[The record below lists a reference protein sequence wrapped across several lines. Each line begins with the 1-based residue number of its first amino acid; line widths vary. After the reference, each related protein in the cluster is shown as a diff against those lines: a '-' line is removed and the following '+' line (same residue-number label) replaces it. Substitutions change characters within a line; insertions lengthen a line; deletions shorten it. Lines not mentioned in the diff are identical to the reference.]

1 MLVFNALDSFLEV
14 RPSFDK
20 NAQQV
25 NAVLS
30 PFVLPS
36 GTEPLRAV
44 VCELGRQYL
53 VHDDGLTK
61 KAIPHAERLVC
72 HPDFAPIREKWIQTG
87 VSLDEEGRLFIV
99 SDADTEALK
108 GAIANLF
115 EAAMVLATAG
125 VLIHSAPACPESLT
139 VA

>member
-1 MLVFNALDSFLEV
+1 MLVFNALDTFLEV

-30 PFVLPS
+30 PFVLPE

-61 KAIPHAERLVC
+61 KAIPNAERLVC

-99 SDADTEALK
+99 TEAEKEALK
-108 GAIANLF
+108 KAVANLF

-125 VLIHSAPACPESLT
+125 VIIHSAPSCPDT
-139 VA
+139 QKVA